1 MADEISIDRMAYKS
15 AITENDFFLEV
26 VAPKR
31 IYLVQRKICGG
42 DDRSRTGHLLH
53 AKQSLYQLSY
63 IPTLIGIGADD
74 GNRTRVSSL
83 GSYSSTIELH
93 PQ

>member
-1 MADEISIDRMAYKS
+1 MHELFWGTFY
-15 AITENDFFLEV
+15 
-26 VAPKR
+26 
-31 IYLVQRKICGG
+31 GG
-42 DDRSRTGHLLH
+42 DDRGRTGHLLH

-93 PQ
+93 PQEGGFL